1 MAISYDSIIYCSE
14 KKGELTWSFS
24 WINHLKFLNTI
35 KMMYSY
41 LTVLYTSHFST
52 LFLLINCYGITGLLL
67 NGVWCS
73 ENRKICLPLFC
84 QLGFIKPFLNKTLSL
99 SLFLGLHLQRQRPV
113 LLWWGQRGEGKNK
126 TFILFLFSIEL
137 INDSHSSFIRS
148 RQISSTIFHSPN
160 PFFFFFIEFVA
171 ILLLFYILV
180 FWSGGMWGLSS
191 LTRD

>member
-1 MAISYDSIIYCSE
+1 MIQLYIVL
-14 KKGELTWSFS
+14 KKRRTDLVFS

-52 LFLLINCYGITGLLL
+52 LFLLINCYSITGLLL

-137 INDSHSSFIRS
+137 INNSHSSFIRS

-160 PFFFFFIEFVA
+160 PFFFLYWICCNIAFVLYFGFLA
-171 ILLLFYILV
+171 RRHV
-180 FWSGGMWGLSS
+180 G
-191 LTRD
+191 T